1 MKILIVSDT
10 HRKDEIFHKVL
21 AAEKP
26 IDMLVHA
33 GDAEGS
39 EQSFLEAAGVPM
51 HYVAGNNDFFTE
63 YPDEEIFYIGTFR
76 TFLTHGHRYYVS
88 ASEERLLDEARA
100 QDARIL
106 IYGHTHRP
114 VARWEDGMLI
124 LNPGSLAYPRQ
135 IGRQPS
141 YIVLE
146 TEGEKIVRC
155 DIRYL
160 L

>member
-10 HRKDEIFHKVL
+10 HRKDNIFYKVL

-26 IDMLVHA
+26 IDMLIHA

-39 EQSFLEAAGVPM
+39 EQSFQKAAGVPM
-51 HYVAGNNDFFTE
+51 HCVAGNNDFFTE
-63 YPDEEIFYIGTFR
+63 CPDEELFNIGTFKA
-76 TFLTHGHRYYVS
+76 FLAHGHRYYVS
-88 ASEERLLDEARA
+88 ASEELLQDEARA
-100 QDARIL
+100 QGAQIL

-114 VARWEDGMLI
+114 VARQEDGLLI

-146 TEGEKIVRC
+146 TEGEEIVRC
-155 DIRYL
+155 EIRYL
-160 L
+160 S